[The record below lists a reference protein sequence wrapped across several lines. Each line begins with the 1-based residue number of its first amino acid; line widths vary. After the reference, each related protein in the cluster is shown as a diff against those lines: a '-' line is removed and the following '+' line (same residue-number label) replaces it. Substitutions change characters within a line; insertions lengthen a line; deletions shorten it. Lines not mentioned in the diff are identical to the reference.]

1 MADVKNITVSKNT
14 ILLISVIFIFVNSII
29 FSSLN
34 IMLPTIGKEFAAGS
48 TLLGWV
54 VNGPILI
61 TAATL
66 LPFGRIADI
75 YGRKKLFLI
84 GSFLLTLAFLL
95 DGVASSITLLICYQ
109 IIQGIG
115 NGMTIGVSVAI
126 LTSVFPPNERGK
138 ALGIYTAAVYIG
150 SSVGPY
156 LCGVMTQYLGWRS
169 CFLLGAVLLLFVSLL
184 ILFKIKG
191 DWADARGEKFD
202 IIGSIMLGISIIL
215 LIYGFTMV
223 PKLQGIILI
232 AVSLV
237 GIAVFIQWEKRISSP
252 LLDLNLF
259 LGNRAFVFSNLAT
272 VTNFCANMAG
282 TFLLSF
288 YLQYIEGFTPSKA
301 GLILLVQPIFM
312 AIFAP
317 IAGRLSDRIEPRKIA
332 TAGLSLVCIALFIYS
347 YLTESHAI
355 WLLIIALAVH
365 GLGNAFFSSPNTNA
379 IMSAVEKKYFGIASG
394 TVSMM
399 RNIGFTL
406 GMSMIMIIFS
416 IYIGDVQITSQYYP
430 AFQTSMRIGF
440 IAFSVIVLSGVFAQ
454 IAGKNKK
461 SAISAITV
469 K

>member
-1 MADVKNITVSKNT
+1 MPDKSTTVSKNT
-14 ILLISVIFIFVNSII
+14 VLLISVIFIFVNAII
-29 FSSLN
+29 FSSVN

-54 VNGPILI
+54 VNAPIVAA
-61 TAATL
+61 AATL
-66 LPFGRIADI
+66 LPLGRIADI

-84 GSFLLTLAFLL
+84 GSSLLTLTFLL
-95 DGVASSITLLICYQ
+95 NGLAGSVTLLICYQ
-109 IIQGIG
+109 IIHGIG

-138 ALGIYTAAVYIG
+138 ALGIYTAAVYLG

-169 CFLLGAVLLLFVSLL
+169 VFFLGSALLLFVSLL
-184 ILFKIKG
+184 ILFRIKG
-191 DWADARGEKFD
+191 EWADARGEKFD
-202 IIGSIMLGISIIL
+202 IVGSIMLGISIIL
-215 LIYGFTMV
+215 LIYGLTLV
-223 PKLQGIILI
+223 PEVRGIILI

-252 LLDLNLF
+252 LLDVNLF
-259 LGNRAFVFSNLAT
+259 SGNRAFVFSNLAT
-272 VTNFCANMAG
+272 VTNYCAHIAG
-282 TFLLSF
+282 IFLLSF

-301 GLILLVQPIFM
+301 GLILLVQPVFM

-332 TAGLSLVCIALFIYS
+332 TAGLLLVCTALFIYS
-347 YLTESHAI
+347 YLAESHAI
-355 WLLIIALAVH
+355 WLLVIALAVH
-365 GLGNAFFSSPNTNA
+365 GLGNALFSSPNTNA
-379 IMSAVEKKYFGIASG
+379 VMSSVEKKHFGIASG

-406 GMSMIMIIFS
+406 GMSIVMIIFS
-416 IYIGDVQITSQYYP
+416 IYIGDVQITTKYYP

-440 IAFSVIVLSGVFAQ
+440 IVFSAIVLCGVFAQ
-454 IAGKNKK
+454 LAGKNR
-461 SAISAITV
+461 
-469 K
+469 